1 MQLILECDN
10 QKTSGYRS
18 TVTPSIQYLK
28 DTIEMNPNEMYGVST
43 DGIETTPNEVYGVST
58 DGIETTPNEVYG
70 VSTDG
75 IETTPNEVYG
85 VSSHPLQGH
94 VYEVVKFK

>member
-58 DGIETTPNEVYG
+58 
-70 VSTDG
+70 
-75 IETTPNEVYG
+75 
-85 VSSHPLQGH
+85 HPFQGH
-94 VYEVVKFK
+94 VYEVVKSIRGTSTL

>member
-1 MQLILECDN
+1 MSKN
-10 QKTSGYRS
+10 TS
-18 TVTPSIQYLK
+18 TVRPIK
-28 DTIEMNPNEMYGVST
+28 DTIEMNQ
-43 DGIETTPNEVYGVST
+43 NEVYGVST

-85 VSSHPLQGH
+85 VSSHPFQGH
-94 VYEVVKFK
+94 VYEDVKFN

>member
-1 MQLILECDN
+1 M
-10 QKTSGYRS
+10 
-18 TVTPSIQYLK
+18 TPTTQYVK
-28 DTIEMNPNEMYGVST
+28 DTIEMNQ
-43 DGIETTPNEVYGVST
+43 NEVYGVST

-85 VSSHPLQGH
+85 VSNHPLQGH